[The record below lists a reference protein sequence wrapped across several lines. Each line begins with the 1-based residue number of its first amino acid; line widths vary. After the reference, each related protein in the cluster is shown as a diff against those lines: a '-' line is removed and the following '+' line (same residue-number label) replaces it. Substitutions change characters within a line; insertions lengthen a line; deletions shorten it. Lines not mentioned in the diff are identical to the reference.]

1 MIFHA
6 SVPADDPERVAG
18 VIAELWCGRHVPF
31 PPFPGS
37 WIAFAFDAQGSA
49 IETTPRNLH
58 QIPGNLEVETR
69 EVAESPRY
77 GATHLAIASPLTEAQ
92 VLEIGR
98 REGWLVRTCRRG
110 EPGAMGFD
118 LIELWLENAFLVEV
132 LTPGMQVQYLDF
144 MTGTPAR
151 RMFGLEEAA

>member
-6 SVPADDPERVAG
+6 SIPADDPERVAR
-18 VIAELWCGRHVPF
+18 VIAQLWCGRHVPF

-37 WIAFAFDAQGSA
+37 FMALAFDARGSA
-49 IETTPRNLH
+49 VEVTPRRLH

-69 EVAESPRY
+69 EVPEASPY
-77 GATHLAIASPLTEAQ
+77 GATHLAIASPLTAEQ
-92 VLEIGR
+92 ILEIGH
-98 REGWLVRTCRRG
+98 REGWLVRHCRRG
-110 EPGAMGFD
+110 EPGEMGFD

-132 LTPGMQVQYLDF
+132 LTPEMQGQYLDF

-151 RMFGLEEAA
+151 RMFGLELAA

>member
-6 SVPADDPERVAG
+6 SIPADDPERVAG

-37 WIAFAFDAQGSA
+37 WIAFAFDARGSE
-49 IETTPRNLH
+49 IEVTPRRLH
-58 QIPGNLEVETR
+58 QIPGNTEVETR
-69 EVAESPRY
+69 EIAGPSPY
-77 GATHLAIASPLTEAQ
+77 GATHLAIASPLTAEQ

-98 REGWLVRTCRRG
+98 REGWLVRLCRRG
-110 EPGAMGFD
+110 EPGEMGFD

-132 LTPGMQVQYLDF
+132 LTPEMQGQYLDF

-151 RMFGLEEAA
+151 RMFGLELTA